1 MCRASSAAVSELE
14 QPAPAKNKT
23 GQDKKSRPGVSFVDP
38 RSGDYSLRCIKPD
51 KEIVRKFGK
60 HIFIFMEEGTTNM
73 VSYLMLIFDQL

>member
-1 MCRASSAAVSELE
+1 MCQVSSAAVSELE

-73 VSYLMLIFDQL
+73 VSHLTSIFDQL